1 MNNQELINKLINT
14 GSFNL
19 TQNEE
24 FTTLSRSEQIRVRS
38 IVRFNLLQES

>member
-1 MNNQELINKLINT
+1 MDNRELINKLINT

-24 FTTLSRSEQIRVRS
+24 FNALPRNEKIRVRN

>member
-1 MNNQELINKLINT
+1 MNTQELINKLTEI

-24 FTTLSRSEQIRVRS
+24 FNNLPRIEKNRVRM
-38 IVRFNLLQES
+38 IVRFNLLQNY